1 MNKACTFVLAALLAA
16 CLAPAQQAAA
26 REQIRAVGSST
37 VFPFTTAVAEAFGR
51 TTRLR
56 TPIVESTGTGGGF
69 RLFCAGVGEQAPDI
83 ANASRAITA
92 SEKALC
98 KENGVTEIIEVKIG
112 YDGIVLANSRKAS
125 VMQVTLLQLWLALAR
140 EVPDATG
147 KLVPNPNRTWSDI
160 DRSLPDA
167 RIEVMG
173 PPPTSGTRDA
183 FVELVMNPGCAKHPA
198 MAAIKAADAQRA
210 TVACGGVREDGAYVE
225 AGENDVL
232 IVRKLEANPDAFGIF
247 GFSSLLENEDRVQG
261 SPIGGVRPDFD
272 TISAGKYPVARALF
286 FYVKKQHMNGVA
298 PGLAEF
304 IRTFTDDRAWGP
316 DGYLAD
322 HGLIPMPDA
331 ERIKVREQARAL
343 TPIAQ

>member
-1 MNKACTFVLAALLAA
+1 MNKAPILALLAA
-16 CLAPAQQAAA
+16 LAMAPAPAMA

-69 RLFCAGVGEQAPDI
+69 RLFCAGVGEQFPDI
-83 ANASRAITA
+83 VNASRAITT

-98 KENGVTEIIEVKIG
+98 KQNGVTGIVEVKIG
-112 YDGIVLANSRKAS
+112 YDGIVLANARKAP
-125 VMQVTLLQLWLALAR
+125 VLQVTLAQLWLALAR

-147 KLVPNPNRTWSDI
+147 KLVPNPYRTWAEI
-160 DRSLPDA
+160 DPSLPAA

-183 FVELVMNPGCAKHPA
+183 FVELVMNPGCAAHPA
-198 MAAIKAADAQRA
+198 MAAIKAAEPQRA
-210 TVACGGVREDGAYVE
+210 TVACAGVREDGAYVE

-261 SPIGGVRPDFD
+261 SLIGGVRPDFE
-272 TISAGKYPVARALF
+272 TISTGKYPVARALY
-286 FYVKKQHMNGVA
+286 FYVKTQHMNGVT

-331 ERIKVREQARAL
+331 ERTKVRAEARAL
-343 TPIAQ
+343 TQLAL